1 MTDLEPFKTISESVL
16 VQRIA
21 EILSEGSR
29 ETTYKHALLMAL
41 IDWSVENAGTTRVP
55 TSDLAEIVLRLYWD
69 QGQPYFSAGGEALP
83 IKQGKPGQPDVKIT
97 ALVRELRAKSDS
109 KFLHGVAKEA
119 PRTLKMTLDSIE
131 RVLVAQPIPRL
142 QTIGKT
148 TSEFLYSCKWPPKQS
163 LNKLRASG
171 IASIELLPGVS
182 EVFRSLGPLFRTM
195 IEMHWIQDVAKWS
208 GLKVEEDSL
217 RDHLFGSEREQLL
230 PKAREMLAEFHG
242 NLCFYCE
249 TKLQKFHVDHFVPW
263 SKHPNEAIENLVPSC
278 VKCNLSKSD
287 VLPSPRYFQLWMA
300 RFAHQRKFEE
310 IAEEGLC
317 ESNPRRS
324 MRVARSISAELRSGS
339 VVWDGPNG
347 FLQFDEQMEVTLGK
361 LFEND

>member
-1 MTDLEPFKTISESVL
+1 MIPESVL

-41 IDWSVENAGTTRVP
+41 IDWSVENAGETQVP

-69 QGQPYFSAGGEALP
+69 QGQPYFSAGGEAVP

-119 PRTLKMTLDSIE
+119 PKTLKMTVDSIE

-148 TSEFLYSCKWPPKQS
+148 TSEFLYSCSWPPKQS

-182 EVFRSLGPLFRTM
+182 QVLRSLGPLFRTM

-208 GLKVEEDSL
+208 GVKVEEDSL
-217 RDHLFGSEREQLL
+217 RDHLFGSERQQLS

-242 NLCFYCE
+242 NVCFYCE
-249 TKLQKFHVDHFVPW
+249 IKLRKFHVDHFVPW
-263 SKHPNEAIENLVPSC
+263 SKYPNGAIENLVPSC

-287 VLPSPRYFQLWMA
+287 VLPSPRYFESWMA
-300 RFAHQRKFEE
+300 RFAHQGDFVE
-310 IAEEGLC
+310 IADQGLC

-324 MRVARSISAELRSGS
+324 ISVARSISTELRSGS

-347 FLQFDEQMEVTLGK
+347 FLQFDEQMKVTLSK
-361 LFEND
+361 LFENH

>member
-1 MTDLEPFKTISESVL
+1 MIPESVL

-41 IDWSVENAGTTRVP
+41 IDWSVENAGETQVP

-69 QGQPYFSAGGEALP
+69 QGQPYFSAGGEAVP

-119 PRTLKMTLDSIE
+119 PKTLKMTVDSIE

-148 TSEFLYSCKWPPKQS
+148 TSEFLYSCSWPPKQS

-182 EVFRSLGPLFRTM
+182 QVLRSLGPLFRTM

-208 GLKVEEDSL
+208 GVKVEEDSL
-217 RDHLFGSEREQLL
+217 RDHLFGSEREQLS

-242 NLCFYCE
+242 NVCFYCE
-249 TKLQKFHVDHFVPW
+249 IKLRKFHVDHFVPW
-263 SKHPNEAIENLVPSC
+263 SKYPNGAIENLVPSC

-287 VLPSPRYFQLWMA
+287 VLPSPRYFESWMA
-300 RFAHQRKFEE
+300 RFAHQGDFVA
-310 IAEEGLC
+310 IADQGLC

-324 MRVARSISAELRSGS
+324 ISVARSISTELRSGS

-347 FLQFDEQMEVTLGK
+347 FLQFDEQMKVTLSK
-361 LFEND
+361 LFENH

>member
-1 MTDLEPFKTISESVL
+1 MTDLQPFKMIPESVL

-41 IDWSVENAGTTRVP
+41 IDWSVENAGETQVP

-69 QGQPYFSAGGEALP
+69 QGQPYFSAGGEAVP

-119 PRTLKMTLDSIE
+119 PKTLKMTVDSIE

-148 TSEFLYSCKWPPKQS
+148 TSEFLYSCSWPPKQS

-182 EVFRSLGPLFRTM
+182 QVLRSLGPLFRTM

-208 GLKVEEDSL
+208 GVKVEEDSL
-217 RDHLFGSEREQLL
+217 RDHLFGSEREQLS

-242 NLCFYCE
+242 NVCFYCE
-249 TKLQKFHVDHFVPW
+249 IKLRKFHVDHFVPW
-263 SKHPNEAIENLVPSC
+263 SKYPNGAIENLVPSC

-287 VLPSPRYFQLWMA
+287 VLPSPRYFESWMA
-300 RFAHQRKFEE
+300 RFAHQGDFVE
-310 IAEEGLC
+310 IADQGLC

-324 MRVARSISAELRSGS
+324 ISVARSISTELRSGS

-347 FLQFDEQMEVTLGK
+347 FLQFDEQMKVTLSK
-361 LFEND
+361 LFENH